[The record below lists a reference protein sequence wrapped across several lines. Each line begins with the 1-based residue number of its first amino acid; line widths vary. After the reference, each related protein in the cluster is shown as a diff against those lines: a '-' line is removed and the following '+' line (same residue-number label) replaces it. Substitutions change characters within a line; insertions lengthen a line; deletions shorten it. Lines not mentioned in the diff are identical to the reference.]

1 MTLLQFHS
9 LKTWHQRHWREHPV
23 EKHTWD
29 AVLTVW
35 CAACVG
41 ALVSLVLFEPLGE
54 LACLA
59 LMFLPSAYVNLR
71 AHLHRT
77 GRLRCDWVILLR

>member
-9 LKTWHQRHWREHPV
+9 LKTWHLRHWRQHPV

-41 ALVSLVLFEPLGE
+41 ALVAVVLAEPVGE
-54 LACLA
+54 MACLA
-59 LMFLPSAYVNLR
+59 LMFLPGIYVKLR
-71 AHLHRT
+71 AYLHHA
-77 GRLRCDWVILLR
+77 GRLRCDWIVAIR